1 MRKGLFNSL
10 VLCLAIG
17 YVLLLAGCG
26 SESGGTGDQAPPL
39 VEQTFNEECMLC
51 HDPGR
56 IVDVA
61 AQHSTPETTI
71 TGVIDAVTIVGGATT
86 INFRLFNAGQP
97 LAFVAPSNIRFTLAQ
112 LNPAA
117 NGNASFWQSYI
128 NVIETPDVGPGTTD
142 QVQAS
147 SERTSTQGG
156 VFVDNQD
163 GSYSYTFSF
172 DIQNVTSP
180 VAVAYNPALT
190 HRVAMQTT
198 ENTDNAIFE
207 FVPDG
212 STPIT
217 TRSIVR
223 NANCDE
229 CHRKLGFHGGDR
241 IAVKYCVTC
250 HNPGSTDAN
259 SGNTVDFKVMIHK
272 IHSGEDL
279 PSVQAGGEYVIY
291 GFGDSVNDYSNV
303 VFPQDR
309 RNCTKCH
316 DGSDSDTPDGD
327 NWMNVPTIAACT
339 SCHDDVNL
347 VTGENHAG
355 GAQPDNRSCVNCHP
369 ASGGAA
375 GITDTHVIPEQAA
388 AARFEYNILDVQN
401 TGPGQFPVITFSVT
415 DPTNGDAPY
424 DILVDPEF
432 NAPGGASRLAIL
444 IGWNSEDYTN
454 TGSTSTPAQPI
465 SINPITSAVDN
476 GDGTFTVTS
485 GVAIPA
491 AVTGSGVVAIEGHP
505 AVESE
510 PGVFDVRVPVKG
522 VVNFFAVTDATP
534 QARRE
539 VVDIANCDQCHG
551 LLSLHG
557 ANRNDE
563 TQLCVICHNP
573 DATDIGRRPGGSA
586 TTADG
591 KTQETIDFKYLI
603 HAIHAGAS
611 SADGFRTEGIVVY
624 GFGGSPNDY
633 SEVRYPRPL
642 NDCEA
647 CHIDGSFELPAIGD
661 NVLPT
666 TIEVGND
673 AASPNDDINITP
685 TASACSSCHDGV
697 DPKIHMADQG
707 ANFEFVPFAPDL
719 SGGDGSQVDLCG
731 PGPITAQPAG
741 HTERLDCCS
750 CHSFR

>member
-1 MRKGLFNSL
+1 MRKGLFSGL
-10 VLCLAIG
+10 ALCLAIG
-17 YVLLLAGCG
+17 YAILLAGCG
-26 SESGGTGDQAPPL
+26 SESGGTGDAPPPL
-39 VEQTFNEECMLC
+39 VEQTFNEECQLC

-61 AQHSTPETTI
+61 AQHGTAEATI
-71 TGVIDAVTIVGGATT
+71 TGIIDAVTIVDGTTT
-86 INFRLFNAGQP
+86 IDFRLFNAGQA
-97 LAFVAPSNIRFTLAQ
+97 LAFVAPGNIRFALAQ
-112 LNPAA
+112 LNPAEG
-117 NGNASFWQSYI
+117 GNSSYWQSYI
-128 NVIETPDVGPGTTD
+128 NVIESPDVGPGTMD
-142 QVQAS
+142 EVQATA
-147 SERTSTQGG
+147 ERASTQGG
-156 VFVDNQD
+156 VFVDNQN

-172 DIQNVTSP
+172 DIRNVTSP
-180 VAVAYNPALT
+180 VAVPFDSSLT
-190 HRVAMQTT
+190 HRVAMQTSG
-198 ENTDNAIFE
+198 NTDNAIFE

-212 STPIT
+212 ITPIA
-217 TRSIVR
+217 TRSITK
-223 NANCDE
+223 NANCNE
-229 CHRKLGFHGGDR
+229 CHVKLGFHGGDR
-241 IAVKYCVTC
+241 IAVEYCVTC
-250 HNPGSTDAN
+250 HNPGTIDAN

-272 IHSGEDL
+272 IHAGEEL

-291 GFGDSVNDYSNV
+291 GFQDTKHDYSDV
-303 VFPQDR
+303 VFPQDL

-316 DGSDSDTPDGD
+316 DGSDPDTPDGN
-327 NWMNVPTIAACT
+327 NWMNVPTIQACT
-339 SCHDDVNL
+339 SCHDNVNL

-355 GAQPDNRSCVNCHP
+355 GAQPSNSSCVNCHP

-375 GITDTHVIPEQAA
+375 GVTDSHVIPDQAA
-388 AARFEYNILDVQN
+388 ADRFQYNILDVGN
-401 TGPGQFPVITFSVT
+401 TAPGQFPVVTFSIT

-432 NAPGGASRLAIL
+432 NAPAGASRLAIL
-444 IGWNSEDYTN
+444 IGWNSSDYTN

-465 SINPITSAVDN
+465 SIDPIAAAVDN

-522 VVNFFAVTDATP
+522 VVSNFAITDATP
-534 QARRE
+534 QARRD
-539 VVDIANCDQCHG
+539 VVDIAKCDQCHG

-563 TQLCVICHNP
+563 IQLCVICHDP
-573 DATDIGRRPGGSA
+573 DATDINRRPDDPA

-591 KTQETIDFKYLI
+591 KSQETIDFKYMI

-611 SADGFRTEGIVVY
+611 SSHGFREEGIVVY
-624 GFGGSPNDY
+624 GFGGSVNDF
-633 SEVRYPRPL
+633 SHVRYPQSL
-642 NDCEA
+642 GNCEA

-666 TIEVGND
+666 TIDIGKD

-685 TASACSSCHDGV
+685 IASTCSSCHD
-697 DPKIHMADQG
+697 DSEAKIHMADQG
-707 ANFEFVPFAPDL
+707 ANFEFVPFAPDT
-719 SGGDGSQVDLCG
+719 SGSEGSQADLCG
-731 PGPITAQPAG
+731 PGPISAQPAG
-741 HTERLDCCS
+741 HTPRLDCCA